1 MDIVQ
6 LEFQVDANWKGLAN
20 RDNGFWAA
28 EFSL

>member
-6 LEFQVDANWKGLAN
+6 LEFQVNANWNRLAN
-20 RDNGFWAA
+20 RDDGFWAA